1 MADHHDDH
9 TPNKGTNGPS
19 HCDEQDVF
27 RCFVAEADN
36 QERQS
41 LKQLQILVAR
51 MCESLA
57 LWKILCDHQFHV
69 ICAALSVVS
78 HFHFPFSNLLNYL
91 LKHIFIF

>member
-1 MADHHDDH
+1 M
-9 TPNKGTNGPS
+9 S
-19 HCDEQDVF
+19 DEQDVL
-27 RCFVAEADN
+27 RCVVAEADS

-78 HFHFPFSNLLNYL
+78 HFHFHFLFSDLCNYL
-91 LKHIFIF
+91 LKHILIF